1 MRRHGCEALAV
12 PHVELSTKQIGTW
25 WRYVSLDEPSALLVT
40 TLYLYPGQ
48 VRSLGDRTPLEKYRW
63 RSVIGD
69 KLRNSVDTFLPVLLG
84 TPLQD
89 VARDARV
96 ARFMSGPCNQLLRAS
111 AYVVKLYYANEAVL
125 RSAIA
130 FGRQS

>member
-1 MRRHGCEALAV
+1 MTCYH
-12 PHVELSTKQIGTW
+12 
-25 WRYVSLDEPSALLVT
+25 LVKVVCYAP
-40 TLYLYPGQ
+40 LYL
-48 VRSLGDRTPLEKYRW
+48 RS
-63 RSVIGD
+63 
-69 KLRNSVDTFLPVLLG
+69 